1 MFVQKIT
8 TDNNRYKQIL
18 YRYIFDFL
26 NALFSGQGEDFIAH
40 TVWTC
45 ILGHFAGN
53 FTKKRAKNFFS
64 LFLKNFFGNQESD
77 ALFDLGNRI
86 SDPKNIKSPCFQTLI
101 FLHYFL
107 T

>member
-8 TDNNRYKQIL
+8 ADNNRYKQIL

-53 FTKKRAKNFFS
+53 FTKITSKKFVFAIFEKFS
-64 LFLKNFFGNQESD
+64 RK
-77 ALFDLGNRI
+77 LGDGR
-86 SDPKNIKSPCFQTLI
+86 SV
-101 FLHYFL
+101 
-107 T
+107 